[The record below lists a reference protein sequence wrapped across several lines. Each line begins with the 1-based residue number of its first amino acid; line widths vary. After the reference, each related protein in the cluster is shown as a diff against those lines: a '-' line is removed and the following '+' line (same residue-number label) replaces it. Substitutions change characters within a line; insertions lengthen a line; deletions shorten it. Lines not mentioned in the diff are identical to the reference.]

1 MAENKKVVV
10 GIVEKIDEEELGES
24 YDFTNTFSEIVDSD
38 TGYSLVDFL
47 NSYLSFLKESTFT
60 LVSGTQP
67 KNTHIGL
74 WVDTSSNNF
83 S

>member
-67 KNTHIGL
+67 ENTHIGL